1 MLVGDGLPDSLRV
14 ISDLLVGE
22 VGTLED
28 GVSSEGP
35 ARSARTLG
43 SDWRSGPRPV
53 DIVSS
58 QHSYMLSI
66 GVVLDVNRGSRGIDW
81 GLDRVNWGR
90 LNRGV
95 ILIIRR
101 ITIHNPSSSSSS
113 LLGKIGLLLLIKSG
127 MTKMRIKFLL
137 SLVRE
142 AIMVK
147 QDSVVHT

>member
-1 MLVGDGLPDSLRV
+1 
-14 ISDLLVGE
+14 
-22 VGTLED
+22 
-28 GVSSEGP
+28 
-35 ARSARTLG
+35 
-43 SDWRSGPRPV
+43 
-53 DIVSS
+53 
-58 QHSYMLSI
+58 MLSI
-66 GVVLDVNRGSRGIDW
+66 GVVLDVNRGSRGIGW

-142 AIMVK
+142 AIVVK

>member
-1 MLVGDGLPDSLRV
+1 MLVGDGLPDSFRV

-35 ARSARTLG
+35 ARSASTLG

-53 DIVSS
+53 DIASS
-58 QHSYMLSI
+58 QDSHMLSV

-95 ILIIRR
+95 ILII
-101 ITIHNPSSSSSS
+101 IIIIKPSSSSSS

-147 QDSVVHT
+147 

>member
-35 ARSARTLG
+35 ARSASTLG

-58 QHSYMLSI
+58 QDSYMLSV

-95 ILIIRR
+95 ILIFRR
-101 ITIHNPSSSSSS
+101 ITIHKPSSSSS

>member
-1 MLVGDGLPDSLRV
+1 MLVGDGLPDSFRV

-35 ARSARTLG
+35 ARSASTLG

-53 DIVSS
+53 DIASS
-58 QHSYMLSI
+58 QDSYMLSV

-95 ILIIRR
+95 ILII
-101 ITIHNPSSSSSS
+101 IIIKPSSSSSS

-147 QDSVVHT
+147 